1 MRGRSNGAIEY
12 GSLPAAAGDSS
23 VTGCE
28 LGVEEGRRPVGRVAP
43 RPPHVRSAMALI
55 ILLVACSN
63 LRSRSETTYRLSV
76 SQLTSLHADQ
86 VISLIHLL
94 LNPIHNLFFSQ
105 CRAKFGDHLP
115 SRGSKLLSNAYMAC
129 SAATTLRRELP
140 IPSSV

>member
-1 MRGRSNGAIEY
+1 MREIRLPGSEGGA
-12 GSLPAAAGDSS
+12 L
-23 VTGCE
+23 VTN
-28 LGVEEGRRPVGRVAP
+28 VPTP
-43 RPPHVRSAMALI
+43 I
-55 ILLVACSN
+55 
-63 LRSRSETTYRLSV
+63 RLSV

-129 SAATTLRRELP
+129 SAATTTTSRVANSLFSLTPIRLTQASAKWGNQRERLA
-140 IPSSV
+140 SLS